1 MKKAFACFCLPCRV
15 HSPADGL
22 RRRGEELISKTPFPE
37 FSETDTEGN
46 IVGAP
51 LIGNVK
57 EQADTLQKRIDR
69 IRGSED

>member
-1 MKKAFACFCLPCRV
+1 MKKSICLFLSLAVCT
-15 HSPADGL
+15 ALLTGCGA
-22 RRRGEELISKTPFPE
+22 GEQDLISKTPFPE